1 MKKPSVLPA
10 GVRLRGEVEGEGD
23 LIVFGQVDGPV
34 RVDGALVI
42 EAGGM
47 VRGHV
52 HARHVTIRGAL
63 KGDAFADEGVR
74 VDGTARIVGDLT
86 APRVRV
92 TPGAQFSGQV
102 HVEALDAAPPLRT
115 YDPALHTFTGL
126 PSPEPI
132 SADLAAGV
140 SIEAAAPVDADDLGD
155 PEDTRPFTPLR
166 ERPSRKLAAELPD
179 VVGDEDAT
187 FRREIRRPAPM
198 PPRAPTPT
206 PLAADTVSD
215 ATLPGAEAPTP
226 ARVGRMP
233 RIGRVKG
240 THRAPS

>member
-42 EAGGM
+42 EAGGL

-52 HARHVTIRGAL
+52 HARHVTVRGAL

-102 HVEALDAAPPLRT
+102 HVEALDAAPPLRS

-132 SADLAAGV
+132 SDALAAGV
-140 SIEAAAPVDADDLGD
+140 SVEAAPVDEGEPGD
-155 PEDTRPFTPLR
+155 PDDTRPFTPLR
-166 ERPSRKLAAELPD
+166 ERPSRVRAAAAIAD

-187 FRREIRRPAPM
+187 FRREIRRPAPE
-198 PPRAPTPT
+198 PPRAPAPE
-206 PLAADTVSD
+206 PA
-215 ATLPGAEAPTP
+215 AEARKP
-226 ARVGRMP
+226 APEPPPKPPAGVGRMP